1 MRPSAGARK
10 LADREGVDIRQY
22 SIIYDAI
29 EEVKEAMEG
38 MLKPIVKE
46 EITAMVEVRQV
57 YHISKV
63 GYVAGAYVVDGKV
76 SRSNKAR
83 IIREGVVIYTGE
95 IDALKRFKD
104 DVKEVTTNFECGISL
119 KGCQDIK
126 EGDIIETFTEVEIK
140 QKLS

>member
-1 MRPSAGARK
+1 
-10 LADREGVDIRQY
+10 
-22 SIIYDAI
+22 
-29 EEVKEAMEG
+29 MEG

-46 EITAMVEVRQV
+46 EVTAMVEVRQV

-126 EGDIIETFTEVEIK
+126 EGDIIETFTEIEVK